1 MVTGTPALY
10 PCTVSHVRT
19 APTRYAL
26 RHRTYMWLTDPDHPP
41 RLPLPLRPLA
51 RFDPRDHFDGD
62 QPTIR
67 AGLDHFLAGHGV
79 DLRGG
84 SVTMLAHARVLGH
97 VFNPL
102 TLYWCHD
109 PGGAPRCVVAEV
121 HNTYG
126 ERHCYLLL
134 PDDAGTTREQ
144 RDDHA
149 TVAAHDPSRPAR
161 SSEGERPSKPL
172 RSSEPAGPPEAL
184 RPSGSTGPPEPL
196 RPSDSAG
203 PTGPTRPT
211 GPVSDPPQASERQ
224 GPLPGRDP
232 HRAGKRLYRTEKQ
245 FYVSPFFPVDGEY
258 RMRLPLPDDRLDL
271 MVRLERAGTR
281 PFSATVRGTRR
292 EATAGTLL
300 RAALRHPFSTLA
312 VSAAIRVHGI
322 RLYLRGLPVQPR
334 PRDRNQE
341 SDT

>member
-1 MVTGTPALY
+1 MSGTPALY

-51 RFDPRDHFDGD
+51 GFDPRDHFDGD

-67 AGLDHFLAGHGV
+67 AGLDRFLAGHGI

-84 SVTMLAHARVLGH
+84 PVTMLAHARVLGH

-102 TLYWCHD
+102 ILYWCHD

-134 PDDAGTTREQ
+134 PDDAGTMRER
-144 RDDHA
+144 RDDHHA
-149 TVAAHDPSRPAR
+149 VAAHEPSGPASSAEPAR
-161 SSEGERPSKPL
+161 P
-172 RSSEPAGPPEAL
+172 SEPTSRRA
-184 RPSGSTGPPEPL
+184 EP
-196 RPSDSAG
+196 
-203 PTGPTRPT
+203 
-211 GPVSDPPQASERQ
+211 
-224 GPLPGRDP
+224 PGRVDHP
-232 HRAGKRLYRTEKQ
+232 PGRQTRRAEKRLYRTEKQ

-271 MVRLERAGTR
+271 MVRLEREGTR
-281 PFSATVRGTRR
+281 PFTATVRGTRR
-292 EATAGTLL
+292 EATVGTLL
-300 RAALRHPFSTLA
+300 RAALRHPWSTVA

-334 PRDRNQE
+334 PRHRSQE